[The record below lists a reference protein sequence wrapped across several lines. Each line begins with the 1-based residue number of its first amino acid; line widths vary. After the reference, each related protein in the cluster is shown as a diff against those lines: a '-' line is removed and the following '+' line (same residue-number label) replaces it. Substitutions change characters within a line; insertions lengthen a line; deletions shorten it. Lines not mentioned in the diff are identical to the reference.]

1 MIYDLQEELVSFDHF
16 DIWDEQDNVCFQV
29 DREFLTWGKTLRVR
43 DAQGRLC
50 ATVHHVPFS
59 IPCSFELETAGG
71 TLELDRHFSLFSRSY
86 SIDSLGWEVEGDFFG
101 VDYAITKGSQ
111 TVARMEKA
119 WPAFH
124 DRYASRSPI
133 RRTRWPRSAPFSP
146 STAAMSTTRIEPIVA
161 TKGSP

>member
-1 MIYDLQEELVSFDHF
+1 MIYYLQEELFSFDHF

-59 IPCSFELETAGG
+59 VPCSFELETADG

-86 SIDSLGWEVEGDFFG
+86 SIG

-124 DRYASRSPI
+124 DRYRLEIADP
-133 RRTRWPRSAPFSP
+133 AD
-146 STAAMSTTRIEPIVA
+146 AMGALCTVLAIDCCDEHHQN
-161 TKGSP
+161 

>member
-1 MIYDLQEELVSFDHF
+1 MIYYLQEELFSFDHF

-59 IPCSFELETAGG
+59 VPCSFELETADG

-101 VDYAITKGSQ
+101 VDYAITKCKECWKVPGQVSLSFF
-111 TVARMEKA
+111 RIPELI
-119 WPAFH
+119 F
-124 DRYASRSPI
+124 DS
-133 RRTRWPRSAPFSP
+133 
-146 STAAMSTTRIEPIVA
+146 STSVMVDKRL
-161 TKGSP
+161 KF

>member
-1 MIYDLQEELVSFDHF
+1 MIYYLQEELFSFDHF

-101 VDYAITKGSQ
+101 VDTPSRRAARPSPAGKRRGPRA
-111 TVARMEKA
+111 TV
-119 WPAFH
+119 WL
-124 DRYASRSPI
+124 
-133 RRTRWPRSAPFSP
+133 PFVM
-146 STAAMSTTRIEPIVA
+146 A
-161 TKGSP
+161 